1 MVFAGW
7 FSHFGDKSWWELI
20 ERPDRIAPL
29 LSSMGALL
37 MRHFGDKFVDQENT
51 MPAGKGTYGRKRGRP
66 KKKKKKKKK
75 QVYFLTKI

>member
-1 MVFAGW
+1 MSLQQRNNWILISGLFMVFAGW

-37 MRHFGDKFVDQENT
+37 MRHFGDKFIEKDNS
-51 MPAGKGTYGRKRGRP
+51 R
-66 KKKKKKKKK
+66 
-75 QVYFLTKI
+75 